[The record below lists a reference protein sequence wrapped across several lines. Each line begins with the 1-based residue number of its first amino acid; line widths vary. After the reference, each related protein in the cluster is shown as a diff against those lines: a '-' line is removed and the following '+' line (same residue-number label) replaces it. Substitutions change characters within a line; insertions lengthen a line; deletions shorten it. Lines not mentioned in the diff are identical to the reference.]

1 MEENMKTVLAFFLL
15 TTSGISIAQTDLN
28 CLNDKGE
35 SLSISHS
42 FLKPNPPSRNIVFSA
57 EALLF
62 SKEFSEV
69 FKGTFDQSMNAYEL
83 FNEEGN
89 EVELRVV
96 KPTPRTGR
104 CGRCSPAPFPSVDQ
118 EIYAKLTLNQ
128 TEIDFTCK
136 ITNY

>member
-15 TTSGISIAQTDLN
+15 TTSGLSMAQTDLN
-28 CLNDKGE
+28 CLNDQGE
-35 SLSISHS
+35 SLSITHS
-42 FLKPNPPSRNIVFSA
+42 FLKPNLPSRNFVFSA
-57 EALLF
+57 EVLLV
-62 SKEFSEV
+62 SKGFNEV
-69 FKGTFDQSMNAYEL
+69 FKGTFDQSNNAYEL
-83 FNEEGN
+83 FNQDGD

-104 CGRCSPAPFPSVDQ
+104 CGRCSPAPFPPIDQ

>member
-1 MEENMKTVLAFFLL
+1 MEENMKTVLAFILL
-15 TTSGISIAQTDLN
+15 TTSGLVMAQTDLN
-28 CLNDKGE
+28 CSNDQGE

-42 FLKPNPPSRNIVFSA
+42 FLKPNPPSRNIVYSA
-57 EALLF
+57 EALLV
-62 SKEFSEV
+62 SKGLNEV
-69 FKGTFDQSMNAYEL
+69 FKGTFDQSLNVYEL
-83 FNEEGN
+83 FNNEGN

-104 CGRCSPAPFPSVDQ
+104 CGRCSPAPFPPIDQ

-128 TEIDFTCK
+128 TEIDFSCK